1 MAKRTT
7 RKQTRTATSG
17 SRKTPK
23 ATAKKPPAKK
33 ASKKVSSKT
42 PKKPAP
48 KAPAPSSADLKE
60 LETLRKRIDRIDG
73 KLIGLLNERAN
84 VAVDIGKI
92 KNTMPEG
99 QRRIYASDREAL
111 LLDKLLARNEG
122 PLPDRSIEA
131 ISREIMS
138 GSIALEQPVRIGFL
152 GPAGSHSHDAAV
164 RHFGS
169 SVDLVYEDVHTIA
182 GVFTEV
188 ARGHIDYGLVPI
200 ENSTGGGIVD
210 TLDAFL
216 DHAGKVT
223 IYAEVQIAIHHAL
236 LASCDAKDVR
246 RIHSKPEVFSQCKKW
261 LGEQMAGRELVDAAS
276 SSRAVL
282 TAIEENEKLRSL
294 NLTPTTAAIGNR
306 LAGGLYG
313 LDVLFEDIEDNT
325 SNVTRFFVIGQ
336 EKAGPTGDDK
346 TSVMFT
352 TEDRSGALFEVLGV
366 FHSSGINL
374 SHIDKRPSGRETWS
388 YTFFVDALG
397 HRDEPMMATA
407 LARIAAHCKELVV
420 LGSYPRSKRI
430 L

>member
-7 RKQTRTATSG
+7 KKAAA
-17 SRKTPK
+17 PK
-23 ATAKKPPAKK
+23 AGSKRSSVKKPAKASGAKAGKAAAKK
-33 ASKKVSSKT
+33 AGGSGGTKRGGSDR
-42 PKKPAP
+42 
-48 KAPAPSSADLKE
+48 DLAA
-60 LETLRKRIDRIDG
+60 LRRKIDGIDRRLVAMLNDRASIAVEIG
-73 KLIGLLNERAN
+73 KL
-84 VAVDIGKI
+84 
-92 KNTMPEG
+92 KNTMPDG

-111 LLDKLLARNEG
+111 LLDRLLGLNGG
-122 PLPDRSIEA
+122 PLPDRTIEA
-131 ISREIMS
+131 IYREIMS

-164 RHFGS
+164 RQFGS

-216 DHAGKVT
+216 EHAGSVT

-236 LASCDAKDVR
+236 LASCDPREVK
-246 RIHSKPEVFSQCKKW
+246 RIHSKPDVFAQCKKW
-261 LGEQMAGRELVDAAS
+261 LGEQMTGRELVDAAS
-276 SSRAVL
+276 SSRAVK
-282 TAIEENEKLRSL
+282 TAIEENGKLASL
-294 NLTPTTAAIGNR
+294 NLGPTSAAIGNR
-306 LAGGLYG
+306 LAGELYG

-325 SNVTRFFVIGQ
+325 NNVTRFFVIGK
-336 EKAGPTGDDK
+336 EKAGPTGEDK

-352 TEDRSGALFEVLGV
+352 TEDRPGALFEVLGV
-366 FHSSGINL
+366 FHAAGINL
-374 SHIDKRPSGRETWS
+374 AHIDKRPSGRDTWS
-388 YTFFVDALG
+388 YTFFVDAVG
-397 HRDEPMMATA
+397 HRDDTMMTA
-407 LARIAAHCKELVV
+407 ALSRVRAHCKDLVI